1 MYKVMKMVA
10 INVHDAKA
18 HLSEYLA
25 RVEAGET
32 VIISRRNRP
41 IAKLVP
47 VGPDGTGKKRR
58 PIGLAKGL
66 IEIHPSFFDPMSEEE
81 LAQWYE
87 VSSTDPLHPDVLKT
101 TEATKARTEDS
112 PGSTDGQDR

>member
-1 MYKVMKMVA
+1 MVV
-10 INVHDAKA
+10 INAHEAKA

-32 VIISRRNRP
+32 VIIARRNEP
-41 IAKLVP
+41 VAKLVP
-47 VGPDGTGKKRR
+47 VGPEETGKKRR

-87 VSSTDPLHPDVLKT
+87 VLPTDPPHSGD
-101 TEATKARTEDS
+101 
-112 PGSTDGQDR
+112 

>member
-1 MYKVMKMVA
+1 MNMV
-10 INVHDAKA
+10 NVHEIKA

-25 RVEAGET
+25 AVEKGET
-32 VIISRRNRP
+32 VVIARRNKP

-47 VGPDGTGKKRR
+47 IGPEETGKTRR

-81 LAQWYE
+81 LAEWYE
-87 VSSTDPLHPDVLKT
+87 VLPSDPLHPDFMKNV
-101 TEATKARTEDS
+101 EATESRTDDS
-112 PGSTDGQDR
+112 PGEAAAAGEHGR